1 MQFAPGSVSILSR
14 VRIIEQTLLIF
25 CCCFATVNGGITVP
39 SRSVWTY
46 CFEIKK
52 LYFCGVSWKFKKRGQ
67 VSPLFVLAH
76 FRMEIREE
84 IRKIAENKL
93 TDPGHF
99 VVDVAVS
106 LRGKQKVLV
115 FVDGDNGITIDDCA
129 NLSRAMSEELD
140 RLPGL
145 NERYVLE
152 VSTPGVDH
160 PLKFNRQYAKHIGRT
175 LKVTLRDQS
184 IDGKLVSVS
193 NDAITLE
200 QTLGTGKKKEVI
212 IVEIKFSDIE
222 KSFVLVS
229 FK

>member
-1 MQFAPGSVSILSR
+1 M
-14 VRIIEQTLLIF
+14 LIRDRQERHRCPF
-25 CCCFATVNGGITVP
+25 KINRP
-39 SRSVWTY
+39 Y

-67 VSPLFVLAH
+67 VSPLFVLAY

-84 IRKIAENKL
+84 IRKIAESKL

-115 FVDGDNGITIDDCA
+115 FVDGDLGITIEVCA
-129 NLSRAMSEELD
+129 DLSRAMSEELD
-140 RLPGL
+140 KLPGL
-145 NERYVLE
+145 NESYVLE

-160 PLKFNRQYAKHIGRT
+160 PLKFNRQYAKHVGRT
-175 LKVTLRDQS
+175 LKVALRDQS
-184 IDGKLVSVS
+184 IEGKLVNVAS
-193 NDAITLE
+193 DAISLE
-200 QTLGTGKKKEVI
+200 QTTGTGKKKEI
-212 IVEIKFSDIE
+212 KTIEIPFSDIE

>member
-1 MQFAPGSVSILSR
+1 MFRDRQLAAFAV
-14 VRIIEQTLLIF
+14 F
-25 CCCFATVNGGITVP
+25 
-39 SRSVWTY
+39 SRSVRAS

-67 VSPLFVLAH
+67 FSPLFVLAY

-84 IRKIAENKL
+84 IRKIAESKL

-99 VVDVAVS
+99 VVDVVAS
-106 LRGKQKVLV
+106 LRGKHKVLV
-115 FVDGDNGITIDDCA
+115 FVDGDQGITIDDCA

-140 RLPGL
+140 KLPGL
-145 NERYVLE
+145 NESYVLE

-160 PLKFNRQYAKHIGRT
+160 PLKFIRQYAKHIGRT
-175 LKVTLRDQS
+175 LKVTMRDQS
-184 IDGKLVSVS
+184 TLEGKLAGVS
-193 NDAITLE
+193 NESITLE
-200 QTLGTGKKKEVI
+200 QTTGAGKKKEITTIEVQ
-212 IVEIKFSDIE
+212 FSDIE